1 MPKGS
6 DIFKVVF
13 VVLMTIP
20 LLPIRHSH
28 SPIKMGL
35 VKKAAGPNPEFTG
48 VNVASLRG
56 ESSNQLLET
65 LEEWND
71 YLDRNP
77 AIIPGATAS

>member
-1 MPKGS
+1 VPKGS

-56 ESSNQLLET
+56 ESSNRLLET

-71 YLDRNP
+71 YLERLRTP
-77 AIIPGATAS
+77 SCQELPS